1 MKPKISATSIS
12 LFLRCPFKYKLRYI
26 DELEESLTDLAVT
39 GKEIHKII
47 EEEQTLESALN
58 AALTSEAI
66 SNRYRSMAISS
77 IEYVFSL
84 DEFDRDRSLLEHE
97 FEIEFDDF
105 ILKGVFDVVLI
116 DEDGEPFGI
125 LDWKFSMSNPTPEK
139 YRLQASVYS
148 LAFKKLFGN
157 SPRLVKF
164 VNIHKKSHVS
174 FTTKSLEFSEEV
186 LTKQVIPYIIKNVKD
201 QFYPKIGMF
210 NGSCRYC
217 GYREVCIQDREPKLL
232 GILYAVRPNSP

>member
-12 LFLRCPFKYKLRYI
+12 LFLRCPFKYKLRYV

-47 EEEQTLESALN
+47 EEEQTLESALD

-66 SNRYRSMAISS
+66 SDRYRSMAVSS

-84 DEFDRDRSLLEHE
+84 EEFDRDRSLLEHE
-97 FEIEFDDF
+97 FEIEFDEF
-105 ILKGVFDVVLI
+105 ILKGVFDVVLL
-116 DEDGEPFGI
+116 DKDGEPFGI

-148 LAFKKLFGN
+148 WHLR
-157 SPRLVKF
+157 SCLV
-164 VNIHKKSHVS
+164 NHRDLS
-174 FTTKSLEFSEEV
+174 SL
-186 LTKQVIPYIIKNVKD
+186 
-201 QFYPKIGMF
+201 
-210 NGSCRYC
+210 
-217 GYREVCIQDREPKLL
+217 
-232 GILYAVRPNSP
+232 